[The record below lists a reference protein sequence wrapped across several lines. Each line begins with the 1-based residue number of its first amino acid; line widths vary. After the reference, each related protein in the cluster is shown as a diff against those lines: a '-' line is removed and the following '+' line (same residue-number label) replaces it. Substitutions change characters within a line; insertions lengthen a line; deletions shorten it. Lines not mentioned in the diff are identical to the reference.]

1 MPKKMYVEDE
11 EDTEDVTCPVCGK
24 PVGLDVTACPFC
36 GAEFEEEEIEEVEA
50 EVEEEAATE
59 ETSEEAVDEEE
70 QAECPVCGKPV
81 GLSVASCPYCG
92 AEFEEEEVD
101 EVIEVEEA
109 EAEEEE
115 PAEAET
121 EAVAKEAA
129 EEEFVVVSKPAAS
142 ITDLRII
149 GFSLVLLGI
158 IGSQIAFMI
167 DWYWTWVPPIEDNLI
182 MFIAIPAV
190 LLVVGIVVFLLV
202 KRALA
207 GGRKLP
213 NIAPSAGLS
222 MLLFGIF
229 ALVLVLLWDPI
240 NSALQES
247 NWGVGGAFIGILV
260 VGILAMF
267 MGSRMTSK
275 SGSAA

>member
-50 EVEEEAATE
+50 AVEEEEEAAE
-59 ETSEEAVDEEE
+59 ETAAVEAVDEEE

-101 EVIEVEEA
+101 EIIEVEEA
-109 EAEEEE
+109 EAEAEEE
-115 PAEAET
+115 PAE
-121 EAVAKEAA
+121 EAVEEVAREEA
-129 EEEFVVVSKPAAS
+129 EIVSRPAAS

-149 GFSLVLLGI
+149 GFSLIMLGI
-158 IGSQIAFMI
+158 VGSQIAFMV
-167 DWYWTWVPPIEDNLI
+167 DWYWTWVPPIQDNLV

-190 LLVVGIVVFLLV
+190 VLVVGLVVFLLV

-207 GGRKLP
+207 GGKKMP
-213 NIAPSAGLS
+213 SVAPGAGLS
-222 MLLFGIF
+222 LLLFGIF
-229 ALVLVLLWDPI
+229 ALVLILLWDPI

-267 MGSRMTSK
+267 MGSRMTSR
-275 SGSAA
+275 SRSAA

>member
-1 MPKKMYVEDE
+1 MPKKMYIEDE
-11 EDTEDVTCPVCGK
+11 EDIEDVTCPVCGK

-50 EVEEEAATE
+50 EVEEEEAAE

-81 GLSVASCPYCG
+81 GLTVASCPYCG

-115 PAEAET
+115 PAET
-121 EAVAKEAA
+121 EAVVEEAA
-129 EEEFVVVSKPAAS
+129 EEEFEVVSKPAAS

-167 DWYWTWVPPIEDNLI
+167 DWYWTWVPPIEDNLV
-182 MFIAIPAV
+182 MFIAIPAA
-190 LLVVGIVVFLLV
+190 LLVVGVVVFLLV
-202 KRALA
+202 KKALA

-213 NIAPSAGLS
+213 SIAPSAGLS

-229 ALVLVLLWDPI
+229 ALVLVLLWNPI

-247 NWGVGGAFIGILV
+247 NWGVGGAFVGILV